1 MALLNGLLT
10 ILSMALFFGIIWW
23 AWSTRRSKDNETAAN
38 LPFSLPDEIESDHK
52 NGEIK
57 S

>member
-1 MALLNGLLT
+1 
-10 ILSMALFFGIIWW
+10 MALFFGIIWW